1 MSAVSTLA
9 GGAHRGVDGA
19 VAGARDSQRG
29 EGSHDELDGSPAAAL
44 APGATGRPVEPVEL
58 GARERHGAAASPTE
72 QALDRE
78 HRRLKVRRYRSL
90 MLHWM
95 ARWLRAP
102 APVVPDP
109 LVPVRA
115 DEVAVTFV
123 GHASALLR
131 YPQVTVA
138 FDPMLGNWVGAARR
152 AVRPGLT
159 AADFREVGL
168 ILISHRH
175 LDHLHPQ
182 TMAQM
187 PRQATVVV
195 PPGGAAILSP
205 LGFERV
211 IELRPGARL
220 ECAGLKISTFALAH
234 GGQELATG
242 LNYLLRG
249 AGPSVF
255 LFGDSAYDPGFAAIG
270 ARYAPDI
277 ALLPIGGFWP
287 RGFRR
292 RHMSPLDALA
302 AFKDLASRALV
313 PIHHGAFALSY
324 ERLDEPLRLLL
335 TAAEE
340 RRLREYVVAM
350 APGQTDIFAAD
361 AVARRDAARLD
372 SLEEMAK
379 VDSAAIG
386 LAVRARRVD
395 DGGDPDDPDDDDRG
409 GAGGRVTG
417 PLPARGR

>member
-9 GGAHRGVDGA
+9 GGAHRGVEGA
-19 VAGARDSQRG
+19 VTTAHDARRG
-29 EGSHDELDGSPAAAL
+29 QAPHQGLAASL
-44 APGATGRPVEPVEL
+44 GRGGTGGPVEPVGL
-58 GARERHGAAASPTE
+58 GQPGEAVATTTGQE
-72 QALDRE
+72 LDRQ

-95 ARWLRAP
+95 GRWFRAP

-109 LVPVRA
+109 RGPVGA

-131 YPQVTVA
+131 YRDATVA

-159 AADFREVGL
+159 AQDFGEVSL

-175 LDHLHPQ
+175 LDHLHPE

-187 PRQATVVV
+187 PKRATVVV

-205 LGFERV
+205 MGFERV
-211 IELRPGARL
+211 IELRPGARM
-220 ECAGLKISTFALAH
+220 ECAGLKISTFAMQH
-234 GGQELATG
+234 GGQDLATG

-255 LFGDSAYDPGFAAIG
+255 LCGDSAYDPAFAAIG

-302 AFKDLASRALV
+302 AFKDLAARALL

-335 TAAEE
+335 AAAEE
-340 RRLREYVVAM
+340 RQLREYIVPM
-350 APGQTDIFAAD
+350 LPGQTDIFAAD

-372 SLEEMAK
+372 SLEEITN
-379 VDSAAIG
+379 VDSAATG
-386 LAVRARRVD
+386 LVVRARRVD
-395 DGGDPDDPDDDDRG
+395 DVDEQDDQQDDGRGG
-409 GAGGRVTG
+409 GAGGRGTG
-417 PLPARGR
+417 PLLARGR